1 MLCLIEREAKSL
13 NLQWS
18 NYSYGFSGGSV
29 VKNQPT
35 NAGNTGDSGSIPEL
49 GRFPGGGNGNPFQDI
64 LAMEIPRTRSLMGYS
79 PWGHKESDTNE

>member
-1 MLCLIEREAKSL
+1 MLCLIEKEAKSL

-49 GRFPGGGNGNPFQDI
+49 GRFPGGGNGNPFQCI
-64 LAMEIPRTRSLMGYS
+64 LAMEIPQTE
-79 PWGHKESDTNE
+79 ESDGLQSVGSQRVRHK